1 MFYINTDGTILPL
14 TSNLKNISFKS
25 ELGEKT
31 GITCNM
37 ATNDGWRIIGYDEG
51 SDNGV
56 LEIATMDN
64 GAEEIVFRQYTGAIR
79 YENIQRTLK
88 LLDKNGNT
96 IIPGT
101 LYIGSNTLETYI
113 TNILK
118 NKGLI
123 S

>member
-1 MFYINTDGTILPL
+1 
-14 TSNLKNISFKS
+14 
-25 ELGEKT
+25 
-31 GITCNM
+31 M
-37 ATNDGWRIIGYDEG
+37 AGNDGWRIIGYDG
-51 SDNGV
+51 GADNGA
-56 LEIATMDN
+56 LEISTMDN
-64 GAEEIVFRQYTGAIR
+64 GTEEIIFRQYDSSDIS
-79 YENIQRTLK
+79 YSHIKRTLK

-101 LYIGSNTLETYI
+101 LYIGSDTLETYI

>member
-1 MFYINTDGTILPL
+1 
-14 TSNLKNISFKS
+14 
-25 ELGEKT
+25 
-31 GITCNM
+31 M
-37 ATNDGWRIIGYDEG
+37 ASNDGWRIIGYDEG
-51 SDNGV
+51 ADNGV

-64 GAEEIVFRQYTGAIR
+64 GVEEIVFRQYTGISTEGKS
-79 YENIQRTLK
+79 YGNIKRTLK